1 MSLNLYILSKNA
13 TFKHTKI
20 LKCLSIR
27 LIRYVASSITLPLI
41 MVLTVSQDLRQA
53 KDHEFSAV
61 KEEMKQQTEKINA
74 LMQELLKMKTSQEQ
88 VTKDKES
95 LQVKML

>member
-1 MSLNLYILSKNA
+1 
-13 TFKHTKI
+13 
-20 LKCLSIR
+20 
-27 LIRYVASSITLPLI
+27 
-41 MVLTVSQDLRQA
+41 MVLTVLQDLRQA
-53 KDHEFSAV
+53 KDHELLAV

-95 LQVKML
+95 LQVKLL

>member
-1 MSLNLYILSKNA
+1 M
-13 TFKHTKI
+13 T
-20 LKCLSIR
+20 
-27 LIRYVASSITLPLI
+27 
-41 MVLTVSQDLRQA
+41 VLQDLRQT
-53 KDHEFSAV
+53 KDHELLAV

-95 LQVKML
+95 LQVKLACNS

>member
-1 MSLNLYILSKNA
+1 MSLNLYSMSKNA

-20 LKCLSIR
+20 PKCVSIR
-27 LIRYVASSITLPLI
+27 LIRYVVSFITPPLI
-41 MVLTVSQDLRQA
+41 MVLTVFQDLRQA
-53 KDHEFSAV
+53 KDHELSAV

-74 LMQELLKMKTSQEQ
+74 LMQELLKIKTSQEQ

-95 LQVKML
+95 LQVKLL

>member
-1 MSLNLYILSKNA
+1 
-13 TFKHTKI
+13 
-20 LKCLSIR
+20 
-27 LIRYVASSITLPLI
+27 

-74 LMQELLKMKTSQEQ
+74 LMQELLKIKTSQEQ

-95 LQVKML
+95 LQVKLL